1 MKKKMIWKILAL
13 ACAGA
18 MLAGCGSAGT
28 PAEEST
34 LESAA
39 DGKVSAEDPGKE
51 EVSKEEGTV
60 EVSEQEAE
68 TASDGTVEHVSQKSE
83 DVDPMQL
90 ESAYEKAAYFADWVY
105 LKNPGNTL
113 VSPMSLNLA
122 LGLAAE
128 GASGETAK
136 ELAQYF
142 GREDYSSYVDEYM
155 KFAESLTVENNPQ
168 ETIVDEETGKQTTLI
183 RVGGSNYTFR
193 YEIANSLWI
202 NDKKRIQENYRN
214 NVEKL
219 FRAKVAPAD
228 FTNNPSETVDVINNW
243 CKEKTHDLIP
253 SIITTR
259 DVDPELMAILINS
272 LYFESPWAEKW
283 SLQEHSFKDFSG
295 KETTQEM
302 LIGKGNAY
310 YENDQAIAF
319 SKAYYNGFQFI
330 GILPKE
336 EGEFS
341 VLNLDLESLLKSK
354 TTEYRV
360 TALMPKLNF
369 ATTADDLQ
377 NLLKSEGITAPFDT
391 DNAQFDKIIENE
403 ELHVSR
409 ILQKCKIELDENGT
423 KAAAVTAVMM
433 RANGI
438 ALEEQERKEVY
449 LDRPF
454 AFMIYDSVNDEIVFV
469 GKVTE
474 VK

>member
-28 PAEEST
+28 PTEGSVLEST
-34 LESAA
+34 A
-39 DGKVSAEDPGKE
+39 DGKESAEEVGKE
-51 EVSKEEGTV
+51 EASKEEAA
-60 EVSEQEAE
+60 EDASEKDMES
-68 TASDGTVEHVSQKSE
+68 ASEGTVEHVARKTE
-83 DVDPMQL
+83 NMDPMQL
-90 ESAYEKAAYFADWVY
+90 KTAYERAAYFADWAY
-105 LKNPGNTL
+105 LKTQGNTL

-128 GASGETAK
+128 GASGETAR

-155 KFAESLTVENNPQ
+155 KFAESLTVEDEP
-168 ETIVDEETGKQTTLI
+168 EEIIADEETGMITKVTRI
-183 RVGGSNYTFR
+183 GGTKYTFR
-193 YEIANSLWI
+193 YEIANSLWV
-202 NDKKRIQENYRN
+202 NDKKRLQENYRN

-219 FRAKVAPAD
+219 FRAKAAPAD
-228 FTNNPSETVDVINNW
+228 FTNNTAQTVDAINDW
-243 CKEKTHDLIP
+243 CNEKTHGLIP
-253 SIITTR
+253 SIITER
-259 DVDPELMAILINS
+259 DIDPELMAILINS

-283 SLQEHSFKDFSG
+283 SLREHSFKDFSG

-341 VLNLDLESLLKSK
+341 VLNLDLESLLNSR
-354 TTEYRV
+354 TTDYVV

-369 ATTADDLQ
+369 STTADNLQ
-377 NLLKSEGITAPFDT
+377 NLLISEGITVPFDS
-391 DNAQFDKIIENE
+391 DQAEFDKIIEGE
-403 ELHVSR
+403 ELHISR
-409 ILQKCKIELDENGT
+409 IIQKCKIELDENGT

-438 ALEEQERKEVY
+438 AMEEPERKEVY

-474 VK
+474 AE